1 MSDFTINIPTI
12 NIPPAKKHC
21 ASGAVSASSVDIII
35 VDKSGGL
42 KVLQVKDFKE
52 EELFKKCG
60 FKKPDEFAKQT
71 EWLIKM
77 EGTKYYVDAYAK
89 TDGKANS
96 ENKYDFPPPIDTKL
110 FFGSCALVCRKKNE
124 QKSFI
129 FVNLTIPLWNKM
141 YEKLFGGFEDLA
153 LTCAEDELEIDELD
167 SIPADKKTKQ
177 GYLKDGFVVDSEDT
191 EDDDRDRDVS
201 SEDEDEFE
209 SASTNSKDDSDEL
222 ELEDIGSELS
232 EDKYDYSDDEVCA

>member
-1 MSDFTINIPTI
+1 MSKSLT
-12 NIPPAKKHC
+12 
-21 ASGAVSASSVDIII
+21 III
-35 VDKSGGL
+35 VDKNSSL
-42 KVLQVKDFKE
+42 KNLTVKDYKE
-52 EELFKKCG
+52 EELYKKCG
-60 FKKPDEFAKQT
+60 FKKPDDFAKQT

-110 FFGSCALVCRKKNE
+110 FFGCCALVCRKKNE
-124 QKSFI
+124 QKSFV
-129 FVNLTIPLWNKM
+129 FANLTIPLWNKM

-177 GYLKDGFVVDSEDT
+177 GF
-191 EDDDRDRDVS
+191 
-201 SEDEDEFE
+201 
-209 SASTNSKDDSDEL
+209 
-222 ELEDIGSELS
+222 
-232 EDKYDYSDDEVCA
+232 